1 VNYRSLSPTLLVH
14 TLAALER
21 RIDERFPGAGLAKV
35 CAELAAIAR
44 ESGAKVARIARP
56 HYFLRFL
63 SVAVAIGGI
72 AALAYVTTLVEVKQE
87 GINVY
92 GALQGF
98 ESGFN
103 IIVLMGAAIFFLSQF
118 EMRWKRRLAMADL
131 HELRSIVHVIDMH
144 QLTKD
149 PSAFVGEATTTQSSP
164 KRTFTPLLLAR
175 YLDYCSEMLSLTA
188 KLAALYAQSS
198 KDAVVVAAASDIGQI
213 TTNLSNKIWQKI
225 TLVQQSAGSSTAAAP
240 LPPTAP
246 RPIP

>member
-1 VNYRSLSPTLLVH
+1 LNYRSLDPALLIG
-14 TLAALER
+14 TLASLER

-56 HYFLRFL
+56 HYLLRI
-63 SVAVAIGGI
+63 SSAAVMASGVVL
-72 AALAYVTTLVEVKQE
+72 LAYVSSLIEVKKE
-87 GINVY
+87 GTNVY
-92 GALQGF
+92 GILQGF

-103 IIVLMGAAIFFLSQF
+103 IVVLMGAAIFFFSQF

-149 PSAFVGEATTTQSSP
+149 PSALGGEASATESSP
-164 KRTFTPLLLAR
+164 KRTFTPFQLTR

-198 KDAVVVAAASDIGQI
+198 KDAVVVDAASDIGQI
-213 TTNLSNKIWQKI
+213 TTNLSSKIWQKI
-225 TLVQQSAGSSTAAAP
+225 TLVQQVAGT
-240 LPPTAP
+240 
-246 RPIP
+246 PIKTPVT